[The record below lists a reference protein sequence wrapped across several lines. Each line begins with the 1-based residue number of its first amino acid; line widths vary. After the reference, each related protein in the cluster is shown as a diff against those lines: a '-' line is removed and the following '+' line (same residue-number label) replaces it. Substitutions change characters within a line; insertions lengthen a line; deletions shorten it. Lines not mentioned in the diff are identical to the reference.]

1 MNNLKTIVSTVL
13 EQQRLQLAPT
23 TYDVRRRYL
32 EQRKRKKNWQ
42 RNHVRP
48 VCSKTLQKIFTPM
61 NYNRS
66 EQQLES
72 FASM

>member
-1 MNNLKTIVSTVL
+1 MHLYLTRNCVKVSSQHLDINEHLTVTAVPL
-13 EQQRLQLAPT
+13 E
-23 TYDVRRRYL
+23 
-32 EQRKRKKNWQ
+32 EGKRKINWQ
-42 RNHVRP
+42 RNHVHP